1 LRRTIKEQEA
11 NWNNKYEMEISRKVV
26 TYEQNLGQLSREK
39 EEWLRKR
46 TEYESKIAMLSQ

>member
-1 LRRTIKEQEA
+1 MRRTIKEQET